1 MTELLFEYV
10 DGFVLPEKISKR
22 KKRKIIVGALK
33 TGETRDYY
41 LSQEEFLDVLDHN
54 V

>member
-1 MTELLFEYV
+1 MTELLFKYV
-10 DGFVLPEKISKR
+10 DRFILPEEVSEGEKR
-22 KKRKIIVGALK
+22 KVVVGALK